1 MELLIKAVLPFHFT
15 ELRGNMPAT
24 YEPIAT
30 QTLGSAAS
38 AITFTSIPA
47 TYTDLRVVLVG
58 TTSSADY
65 YRFRFNNDTSSLY
78 SITSLYGDGSTATSG
93 RFSNSASIFVLNPTS
108 TTVPTTYQIDLFSY
122 AGSTNKTCLVSAS
135 GDRNGSGEVW
145 RSVGLY
151 RSTSAID
158 RIDLLAFSG
167 AVNLAANTTAT
178 LYGIKN
184 A

>member
-1 MELLIKAVLPFHFT
+1 
-15 ELRGNMPAT
+15 MPAT
-24 YEPIAT
+24 YEPIAS
-30 QTLGSAAS
+30 QTLGTAAS
-38 AITFTSIPA
+38 AITFSSIPS

-58 TTSSADY
+58 KTSSADY
-65 YRFRFNNDTSSLY
+65 YRFRLNNDTTSIY
-78 SITSLYGDGSTATSG
+78 SITSLYGDGATVTSG
-93 RFSNSASIFVLNPTS
+93 RFTNSPSIYVFNPTS

-122 AGSTNKTCLVSAS
+122 AGSTFKSCLVAAS
-135 GDRNGSGEVW
+135 GDKNGSGEVW

-158 RIDLLAFSG
+158 RIDLLAYSG
-167 AVNLAANTTAT
+167 AVNLAAGTTAT